1 MSNFDLTKYL
11 AEGRLLKENTD
22 FPELEDEFEG
32 AMDAMVVEPEVYL
45 KDILNASAD
54 EIVSDDY
61 YEIMNAVE
69 QGVYSK
75 DEAVKLA
82 KSWAKEK
89 LSTLAEGKLL
99 KEAKE
104 IDMAKSFL
112 ENKGLE
118 VEAVDSGN
126 KGHDK
131 AGEEGKAF
139 IWDGGEGDMNYK
151 SDGKEAFYVYMP
163 FNEEIM
169 KEMKSKFPVIKIG
182 GKSGKYYEVIIE
194 KK

>member
-1 MSNFDLTKYL
+1 MSNFDLKKYL
-11 AEGRLLKENTD
+11 AEGRLLKEVMN

>member
-1 MSNFDLTKYL
+1 MDNFDLRKYL
-11 AEGRLLKENTD
+11 AEGKLLKEVMD